1 MKVQKFGG
9 SSLADGQR
17 IKKTL
22 NIVLEEKTNNY
33 VVLSAMKGITNLLI
47 EASKNAENG
56 NRNYKDQL
64 KELTELH
71 NTAIEKLFSDKSK
84 TEVLNSIT
92 ILLDELKDILHGVE
106 LVQECSLRT
115 KDLLMSF
122 GERLNCTM
130 TSAYINAIGR
140 KSEVVDARKIIITDD
155 NYGSSNVFLDKSYE
169 LIRKKLSDKETIYII
184 TGFISGSE
192 KGITTTLGRNGSDYT
207 AAIIGAA
214 MNCEIVEIWTD
225 VDGVLTADPRI
236 VKNSFVIPQLSIE
249 EAMELSYFGAEV
261 IHPYTLM
268 PTIEKNIPVIIKNTL
283 NPAVKGTT
291 ISSGPVTRE
300 RAITGIASIDN
311 VSFIN
316 VEGGGMLGIPGIASS
331 IFGALAEAEINI
343 IMITQ
348 ASSEHSICIV
358 CRSSE
363 VEKAIKFLNKK
374 LEYEIK
380 TKKINRI
387 DVRNNLEIIAVIGE
401 NMKGMTGIS
410 GKLFSSLGDNG
421 INILAIAQGSSERNI
436 SLVIENKDKS
446 KALNTI
452 HKTFIG

>member
-22 NIVLEEKTNNY
+22 NIVLQENTNHY
-33 VVLSAMKGITNLLI
+33 VILSAMKGITNLLI
-47 EASKNAENG
+47 ESSRNAEEG
-56 NRNYKDQL
+56 NCEYKIHL
-64 KELTELH
+64 KDINKLHHNAVDDLFGDLNKDEVMTSISFLLEELQ
-71 NTAIEKLFSDKSK
+71 
-84 TEVLNSIT
+84 
-92 ILLDELKDILHGVE
+92 DILHGVE

-115 KDLLMSF
+115 KDLIMSF
-122 GERLNCTM
+122 GERLNC
-130 TSAYINAIGR
+130 SIVAAYLNAIG
-140 KSEVVDARKIIITDD
+140 KKAKMIDAREIILTDD
-155 NYGSSNVFLDKSYE
+155 NYGSSNVYFEKSFE
-169 LIRKKLSDKETIYII
+169 KIQAKLKNTEYIYVI
-184 TGFISGSE
+184 TGFISASE

-214 MNCEIVEIWTD
+214 MNSEIVEIWTD

-236 VKNSFVIPQLSIE
+236 VNNSFVIPRLSIE

-268 PTIEKNIPVIIKNTL
+268 PTVEKNIPVIIKNTL
-283 NPAVKGTT
+283 NVNAPGTV
-291 ISSGPVTRE
+291 ISKGPVPRE

-316 VEGGGMLGIPGIASS
+316 VEGGGMLGIPGVASS

-358 CRSSE
+358 LRSIE
-363 VEKAIKFLNKK
+363 VEKAIKYLNKK
-374 LEYEIK
+374 LEYELK
-380 TKKINRI
+380 TKKINKFDI
-387 DVRNNLEIIAVIGE
+387 KNNLEIIAVIGE
-401 NMKGMTGIS
+401 NMKGMKGIS
-410 GKLFSSLGDNG
+410 GKLFSSLGDND

-436 SLVIENKDKS
+436 SFVIENKDKN
-446 KALNTI
+446 KAINTI

>member
-9 SSLADGQR
+9 SSLADGYR

-22 NIVLEEKTNNY
+22 QIVQDEKTNHY
-33 VVLSAMKGITNLLI
+33 IVLSAMKGITNLLI
-47 EASKNAENG
+47 RASENAESANSD
-56 NRNYKDQL
+56 YKQQLSEISKIHYKSIEVLLPSLNQAAIKSKISDLL
-64 KELTELH
+64 KELR
-71 NTAIEKLFSDKSK
+71 
-84 TEVLNSIT
+84 
-92 ILLDELKDILHGVE
+92 DILHGIE

-115 KDLLMSF
+115 KDLIMSF
-122 GERLNCTM
+122 GERLNCTIAVGHLNSCGKKAEM
-130 TSAYINAIGR
+130 I
-140 KSEVVDARKIIITDD
+140 DAREIIITDD
-155 NYGSSNVFLDKSYE
+155 NYGSSNVFLEKSYFK
-169 LIRKKLSDKETIYII
+169 IREKLKNTDTLYVI

-214 MNCEIVEIWTD
+214 MKSEIVEIWTD

-236 VKNSFVIPQLSIE
+236 VNDSFVIPRLSIE

-268 PTIEKNIPVIIKNTL
+268 PTIEKKIPVIIKNTL
-283 NPAVKGTT
+283 NTSAPGTT
-291 ISSGPVTRE
+291 ISSDPVERE
-300 RAITGIASIDN
+300 RAITGIASIEN

-316 VEGGGMLGIPGIASS
+316 VEGGGMLGIPGVASS
-331 IFGALAEAEINI
+331 IFGALAEAEVNI

-358 CRSSE
+358 CRTIE
-363 VEKAIKFLNKK
+363 VEKAVKYLNKK
-374 LEYEIK
+374 LEYELK
-380 TKKINRI
+380 MKKINRI
-387 DVRNNLEIIAVIGE
+387 DVKNNLEIIAVIGE

-410 GKLFSSLGDNG
+410 GKLFTSLGNSG
-421 INILAIAQGSSERNI
+421 ISILAIAQGSSERNI
-436 SLVIENKDKS
+436 SFVIENKDKY

>member
-22 NIVLEEKTNNY
+22 NIVLEEKTNHF
-33 VVLSAMKGITNLLI
+33 VVLSAIKGITNLLI
-47 EASKNAENG
+47 ESSINAENG
-56 NRNYKDQL
+56 NSEYKLLLIEIAKIHHSVIDYLFTEKDRSDVNIAVNY
-64 KELTELH
+64 
-71 NTAIEKLFSDKSK
+71 
-84 TEVLNSIT
+84 
-92 ILLDELKDILHGVE
+92 LLDELKDILHGVE

-115 KDLLMSF
+115 KDLIMSF
-122 GERLNCTM
+122 GERLNCTIIAEYLNSTGHKAKM
-130 TSAYINAIGR
+130 
-140 KSEVVDARKIIITDD
+140 VDARKIIITDD
-155 NYGSSNVFLDKSYE
+155 NYGSSNVYLEKSYQK
-169 LIRKKLSDKETIYII
+169 IRDYLTEKDSLYII
-184 TGFISGSE
+184 TGFVSGSE

-207 AAIIGAA
+207 ASIIGAA
-214 MNCEIVEIWTD
+214 MNSEIVEIWTD

-236 VKNSFVIPQLSIE
+236 VPNSFVIPQLSIE

-268 PTIEKNIPVIIKNTL
+268 PTVEKNIPIIIKNTL
-283 NPAVKGTT
+283 NTKAKGTV
-291 ISSGPVTRE
+291 ISSAPVNRE

-331 IFGALAEAEINI
+331 IFSALAEAEVNI

-358 CRSSE
+358 CRTIE
-363 VEKAIKFLNKK
+363 VEKAIKYLNVK

-380 TKKINRI
+380 TKKISRI
-387 DVRNNLEIIAVIGE
+387 DVKNDLEIIAVIGE

-410 GKLFSSLGDNG
+410 GKLFSSLGDSE

-436 SLVIENKDKS
+436 SLVIENKDKH

>member
-9 SSLADGQR
+9 SSLADGKR

-22 NIVLEEKTNNY
+22 QIVLDEKTNHY
-33 VVLSAMKGITNLLI
+33 VVLSAMKGITNLLV
-47 EASKNAENG
+47 EASKNAEKG
-56 NRNYKDQL
+56 NSDYKLQLLDITKRHRSVIEELFPTEKRSSINEKINY
-64 KELTELH
+64 
-71 NTAIEKLFSDKSK
+71 
-84 TEVLNSIT
+84 
-92 ILLDELKDILHGVE
+92 LLDELKDILHGVE

-115 KDLLMSF
+115 KDLIMSF
-122 GERLNCTM
+122 GERLNCSIVAEYFNSTGHPSQM
-130 TSAYINAIGR
+130 I
-140 KSEVVDARKIIITDD
+140 DAREIIITDD
-155 NYGSSNVFLDKSYE
+155 NYGSSNVFLQKSY
-169 LIRKKLSDKETIYII
+169 KKIKERLENTGQIYII

-214 MNCEIVEIWTD
+214 MESETVEIWTD
-225 VDGVLTADPRI
+225 VDGVLTADPR
-236 VKNSFVIPQLSIE
+236 VVHNSFVIPYLSIE

-283 NPAVKGTT
+283 NTKAKGTI
-291 ISSGPVTRE
+291 ISKNSVNRE

-331 IFGALAEAEINI
+331 IFSALADAEVNI

-358 CRSSE
+358 CRTIE
-363 VEKAIKFLNKK
+363 VEKAIYHLNKR

-387 DVRNNLEIIAVIGE
+387 DVKNDLEIIAVIGE

-410 GKLFSSLGDNG
+410 GKLFSSLGDSG

-436 SLVIENKDKS
+436 SFVIESSDKNT
-446 KALNTI
+446 ALNTI

>member
-9 SSLADGQR
+9 SSLADGKR

-22 NIVLEEKTNNY
+22 KIVLNDNTSNL
-33 VVLSAMKGITNLLI
+33 VVLSAMKGITNLLV
-47 EASKNAENG
+47 EASKNAEEG
-56 NRNYKDQL
+56 NKSYIQQLEEIRNLHNSSIKAL
-64 KELTELH
+64 FEEKSKESIIKSLNILLSELT
-71 NTAIEKLFSDKSK
+71 
-84 TEVLNSIT
+84 
-92 ILLDELKDILHGVE
+92 DILHGVE

-115 KDLLMSF
+115 KDLIMSF
-122 GERLNCTM
+122 GERLNCTIV
-130 TSAYINAIGR
+130 TAYIQSTGR
-140 KSEVVDARKIIITDD
+140 KSLFVDARDIIQTDD
-155 NYGSSNVFLDKSYE
+155 NYGSSNVYLEKSYIK
-169 LIRKKLSDKETIYII
+169 IREKIIDQNTIYII
-184 TGFISGSE
+184 TGFISSSE

-214 MNCEIVEIWTD
+214 MNSEIVEIWTD

-236 VKNSFVIPQLSIE
+236 VKNAFVIPRLSIE

-268 PTIEKNIPVIIKNTL
+268 PTVDKHIPVIIKNTL
-283 NPAVKGTT
+283 NEQAKGTI
-291 ISSGPVTRE
+291 ISAEPVIRE

-316 VEGGGMLGIPGIASS
+316 IEGGGMLGIPGIASS
-331 IFGALAEAEINI
+331 IFGALAEAEVNI

-358 CRSSE
+358 CRTAE
-363 VEKAIKFLNKK
+363 VEKALNYLNKR
-374 LEYEIK
+374 LEYEMK
-380 TKKINRI
+380 TKKISKI
-387 DVRNNLEIIAVIGE
+387 DIQNNLEIIAVIGE

-410 GKLFSSLGDNG
+410 GKLFSSLGDNE

-436 SLVIENKDKS
+436 SLVIENKDKNR
-446 KALNTI
+446 ALNTI
-452 HKTFIG
+452 HRTFIG

>member
-22 NIVLEEKTNNY
+22 QIVQDEKTNHY
-33 VVLSAMKGITNLLI
+33 IVLSAMKGITNLLI
-47 EASKNAENG
+47 KASENAESG
-56 NRNYKDQL
+56 NSDYKKQL
-64 KELTELH
+64 IQITEIH
-71 NTAIEKLFSDKSK
+71 YNSIEYLFSTDEQSLIKENVSY
-84 TEVLNSIT
+84 
-92 ILLDELKDILHGVE
+92 LLDELKDILHGIE

-115 KDLLMSF
+115 GDLIMSF
-122 GERLNCTM
+122 GERLNCTI
-130 TSAYINAIGR
+130 AAAHLNCCGR
-140 KSEVVDARKIIITDD
+140 KARMIDAREIIITDD
-155 NYGSSNVFLDKSYE
+155 NYGSSHVFLEDSY
-169 LIRKKLSDKETIYII
+169 LKIREKLKDSDTLYVI

-207 AAIIGAA
+207 ASIIGAA
-214 MNCEIVEIWTD
+214 MNSEIVEIWTD

-236 VKNSFVIPQLSIE
+236 VKNSFVIPRLSIE

-268 PTIEKNIPVIIKNTL
+268 PTIDKNIPVKIKNTL
-283 NPAVKGTT
+283 NTTAPGTI
-291 ISSGPVTRE
+291 ISTDPVERE
-300 RAITGIASIDN
+300 RAITGIASIDS

-316 VEGGGMLGIPGIASS
+316 VEGGGMLGIPGVASS
-331 IFGALAEAEINI
+331 IFGALAEAEVNI

-358 CRSSE
+358 CRSFE
-363 VEKAIKFLNKK
+363 VERALKHLNKK

-410 GKLFSSLGDNG
+410 GKLFSSLGNSE

-436 SLVIENKDKS
+436 SLVIESKDKI